1 MFHSRNLGATV
12 APKPAHICELVTVI
26 CDELHAALF
35 IGWGS
40 RVAAQA
46 EPSGMYVDRLDFKR
60 LAPEDG
66 CTAPEVVHAIS
77 RTALASVKD
86 WAKDVGA
93 FYNNDILHEAI
104 VDLIADWF
112 TAGWE
117 ATNLEPAIESLT
129 AHIEEAQKYC
139 ESIKR

>member
-93 FYNNDILHEAI
+93 FYNSHRRPDCRLVHSRLGSNQPRTGHRVTHGAHRRGAKVLR
-104 VDLIADWF
+104 VD
-112 TAGWE
+112 
-117 ATNLEPAIESLT
+117 
-129 AHIEEAQKYC
+129 
-139 ESIKR
+139 